1 MKKVIFI
8 VLVSYLFLSMI
19 LLIFFDDNNVQEFSI
34 MSIKKHYSRILTPNE
49 IIDVPVYVS
58 ENKTFFTDK
67 DNIIDARIF
76 NDNQEMDIEISN
88 IKSADKAINY
98 NNVKYYKYYFSL
110 DFSNNY
116 IKDLYFNLSQAK
128 LNLTYNNDA
137 RFDLSIGHIY
147 LLFNDLDQVN
157 MIDFERMYG
166 LFDRTDNA
174 FEDVFSGVYMELMNE
189 SNERIIITKI
199 DILNDYL
206 SIDLDEI
213 IELEYE
219 PDINQGPMYFND
231 DYTYLTNDLSE
242 ESSYILNHSKKLILP
257 LKHLNHKQYISRFP
271 IIIHYECLGK
281 DYRLMIDDYKFMSRE
296 EDFSIY
302 EASAETHNYQY
313 S

>member
-1 MKKVIFI
+1 
-8 VLVSYLFLSMI
+8 
-19 LLIFFDDNNVQEFSI
+19 
-34 MSIKKHYSRILTPNE
+34 
-49 IIDVPVYVS
+49 
-58 ENKTFFTDK
+58 
-67 DNIIDARIF
+67 
-76 NDNQEMDIEISN
+76 
-88 IKSADKAINY
+88 
-98 NNVKYYKYYFSL
+98 
-110 DFSNNY
+110 
-116 IKDLYFNLSQAK
+116 
-128 LNLTYNNDA
+128 
-137 RFDLSIGHIY
+137 
-147 LLFNDLDQVN
+147 
-157 MIDFERMYG
+157 
-166 LFDRTDNA
+166 
-174 FEDVFSGVYMELMNE
+174 MELMNE